1 MAVRVVTDSTAYL
14 PDPVAAAAQLE
25 VVPLTVSISG
35 LDGREGLDVSLDDV
49 ARALGER
56 RVSVTT
62 SRPAPAEFAAV
73 YQRLLDDGA
82 DGVVS
87 VHLSSRLS
95 GTYESALLAAADFG
109 ERVAVVDSATAGMA
123 LGFVAMQ
130 AWEAADAGEDL
141 TTVRAAALA
150 ATGRTSTLFYVD
162 TLEFLRRG
170 GRISAAS
177 ALLGTALSV
186 KPILHMVRGEVV
198 LREKV
203 RTASRGLARLADLA
217 IEEARDSDVDVAV
230 QHLGAAD
237 RAEALR
243 DALVAAARA
252 PGCAAAGWPRS
263 GPSSPP
269 TPARASSGWPCCA
282 ICPTQR
288 PESVAVGQSPPEH
301 LIRQFLRLSTG
312 PPVIHR
318 FGPRVLTADRWPA

>member
-14 PDPVAAAAQLE
+14 PDPVAAAAQFE
-25 VVPLTVSISG
+25 VVPLTVTVSG
-35 LDGREGLDVSLDDV
+35 HEGREGVDVSIADV

-62 SRPAPAEFAAV
+62 SRPPPAEFAAV
-73 YQRLLDDGA
+73 YQRLLDGGA

-87 VHLSSRLS
+87 VHISSRLS
-95 GTYESALLAAADFG
+95 GTYESALLAAAEFG

-130 AWEAADAGEDL
+130 AWEAADAGGDV
-141 TTVRAAALA
+141 TDVRTAALA
-150 ATGRTSTLFYVD
+150 ATQRTCTLFYVD

-203 RTASRGLARLADLA
+203 RTASRGLARLVDLA
-217 IEEARDSDVDVAV
+217 ADEARDSDVDIAV
-230 QHLGAAD
+230 QHLGATA

-243 DALVAAARA
+243 DALVERLGSRVRRCRVAEVGAVVAAHTG
-252 PGCAAAGWPRS
+252 PGVVGVALLRYP
-263 GPSSPP
+263 PTSPP
-269 TPARASSGWPCCA
+269 
-282 ICPTQR
+282 
-288 PESVAVGQSPPEH
+288 
-301 LIRQFLRLSTG
+301 
-312 PPVIHR
+312 
-318 FGPRVLTADRWPA
+318 